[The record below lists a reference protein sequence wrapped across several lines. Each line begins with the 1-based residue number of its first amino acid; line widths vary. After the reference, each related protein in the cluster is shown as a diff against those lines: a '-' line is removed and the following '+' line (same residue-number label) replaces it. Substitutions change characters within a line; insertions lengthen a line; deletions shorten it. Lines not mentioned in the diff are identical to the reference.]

1 MTPTKN
7 QAGAPGAEVNASA
20 NKAADSE
27 PRQSRL
33 PNCRAAARVPFG
45 PAKLKHQG
53 NAGLRRPPGWR
64 KPLLSRMQIAAGL
77 IKEALMADVT
87 VTEHLLLHQKRTPQA
102 TGQFTGLLYDLIL
115 SGKTI
120 SRRINKAGL
129 LDILGGTGEVNV
141 QGENVQ
147 KLDEIANR
155 IMIYRMERCGALC
168 AMSSE
173 EEAELIRVSPE
184 FPRGDYIL
192 IFDPLDGSSNIDVNI
207 NVGTIFSILR
217 RPEGSTGEV
226 ALDEVLQPGVNQ
238 VAAGYI
244 LYGPSTMLVFS
255 TGQGVHGFTL
265 DPGVGEFLLSHPN
278 MRIPE
283 QGGIYSVNE
292 GYRKNWDAPT
302 REAVDWFHGCET
314 QHGTFYSSRYVG
326 ALVADFHR
334 TLIYGGIY
342 MYPPDVNKP
351 NGKLRLMCEAS
362 PLAFLAEQAGGK
374 ASDGER
380 RILERRPERLHA
392 RTPLFIGSV
401 KDVEAVEK
409 IYAKYKTA

>member
-1 MTPTKN
+1 MT
-7 QAGAPGAEVNASA
+7 
-20 NKAADSE
+20 
-27 PRQSRL
+27 
-33 PNCRAAARVPFG
+33 
-45 PAKLKHQG
+45 
-53 NAGLRRPPGWR
+53 
-64 KPLLSRMQIAAGL
+64 
-77 IKEALMADVT
+77 DVT

-115 SGKTI
+115 SGKSI

-147 KLDEIANR
+147 KMDTIANR
-155 IMIYRMERCGALC
+155 IMKYRMERCGALC
-168 AMSSE
+168 AMGSE
-173 EEAELIRVSPE
+173 EDADLIRVSPE

-217 RPEGSTGEV
+217 RPEGRSGDV
-226 ALDEVLQPGVNQ
+226 DIQEVLQPGIQQ
-238 VAAGYI
+238 VGAGYI
-244 LYGPSTMLVFS
+244 LYGPSTMLVLS

-283 QGGIYSVNE
+283 QGSIYSVNE
-292 GYRKNWDAPT
+292 GNRSQWDT
-302 REAVDWFHGCET
+302 VTQKAVDWFHTSPSATG
-314 QHGTFYSSRYVG
+314 GSYSARYVG

-334 TLIYGGIY
+334 TLINGGIY
-342 MYPPDVNKP
+342 MYPPDVRKP
-351 NGKLRLMCEAS
+351 NGKLRLMCEAN

-374 ASDGER
+374 ASDGKK
-380 RILERRPERLHA
+380 RILEIMPDRLHA
-392 RTPLFIGSV
+392 RTPLFIGSS
-401 KDVEAVEK
+401 VEVTTVEK
-409 IYAKYKTA
+409 IYAAQAQ